1 MSIGSSWSLSRRFI
15 ATAHRYDPNQV
26 MTNMPEISQ
35 VTRTADYAAAQ
46 SDRWLFIA
54 ALIVLGIVV
63 AYVARY
69 FVKQY
74 EGLVTDF
81 RQDRHKYEETLLR
94 LTQEQGAMTKD
105 LAVVLDRNT
114 KVMEAC
120 NEELRMLRMNR

>member
-1 MSIGSSWSLSRRFI
+1 M
-15 ATAHRYDPNQV
+15 ADV
-26 MTNMPEISQ
+26 SQ
-35 VTRTADYAAAQ
+35 VTKAADYAAAQ

-54 ALIVLGIVV
+54 ALIALGFVV

-94 LTQEQGAMTKD
+94 LTQEQGAMTKE

-114 KVMEAC
+114 KVMDAC
-120 NEELRMLRMNR
+120 NEQLRMLRMQEERRRDER

>member
-1 MSIGSSWSLSRRFI
+1 
-15 ATAHRYDPNQV
+15 
-26 MTNMPEISQ
+26 MTNMPNISQ
-35 VTRTADYAAAQ
+35 ISGAADYAAAQ

-54 ALIVLGIVV
+54 ALVVLGFVV

-74 EGLVTDF
+74 ESLVSDF

-120 NEELRMLRMNR
+120 NEELRMLRVGERRG

>member
-1 MSIGSSWSLSRRFI
+1 
-15 ATAHRYDPNQV
+15 
-26 MTNMPEISQ
+26 MTNMNETAS
-35 VTRTADYAAAQ
+35 VLKAADYAAAQ

-54 ALIVLGIVV
+54 ALIVLGVVV
-63 AYVARY
+63 AYVGRY

-120 NEELRMLRMNR
+120 NEQLRMLRVQEEKRRS

>member
-1 MSIGSSWSLSRRFI
+1 
-15 ATAHRYDPNQV
+15 
-26 MTNMPEISQ
+26 MPEISQ
-35 VTRTADYAAAQ
+35 VARTADYAAAQ

-63 AYVARY
+63 VYVARY

-81 RQDRHKYEETLLR
+81 RQDRHKYEETLLQ

-120 NEELRMLRMNR
+120 NEQLRRLRIREE

>member
-1 MSIGSSWSLSRRFI
+1 
-15 ATAHRYDPNQV
+15 
-26 MTNMPEISQ
+26 MTNMPDIAQ
-35 VTRTADYAAAQ
+35 VTRAADYAAGQ

-63 AYVARY
+63 GYVARY

-114 KVMEAC
+114 KVMEGW
-120 NEELRMLRMNR
+120 NEQLEMLRMQEERRRVGQ